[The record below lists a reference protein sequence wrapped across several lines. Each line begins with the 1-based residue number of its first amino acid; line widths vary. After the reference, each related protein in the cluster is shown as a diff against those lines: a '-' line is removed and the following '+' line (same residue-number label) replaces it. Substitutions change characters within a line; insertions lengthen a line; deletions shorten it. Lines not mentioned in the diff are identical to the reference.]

1 VGLSF
6 IKIPLFPF
14 NKATCTG
21 LGISRADLD
30 RADHLFLLAPSM
42 AYGSWGW
49 FPMSN
54 PGSEETEEKTYFIGF
69 EMFFFVDPG

>member
-1 VGLSF
+1 VDLSF
-6 IKIPLFPF
+6 IKIPPFPF

-30 RADHLFLLAPSM
+30 RADHLFLLAPF
-42 AYGSWGW
+42 YGLWILGSWGW
-49 FPMSN
+49 FPMGN

-69 EMFFFVDPG
+69 EMFFLG